1 MSDMQTLAAELPWL
15 WASLLSL
22 GAATVVAIWGMLPRY
37 DSKGDVLVGAQ
48 NKYFEHFVLWSLICS
63 VILMAIAIGVRWD
76 RLGHG
81 PFVNLFELLMSQIWS
96 LSLFYVVIYWWAPS
110 LRGTSVVIFPTLW
123 VLGSWVLILE
133 PTASFY
139 PATYYNDWKWAH
151 VLLGKVFLGAA
162 LVGVGLAGVILLR
175 RTRMRNLFGRMPRD
189 EAIDRVM
196 WRFMMLALIFDSLM
210 LIAGA
215 VWAQDAWGRY
225 WQWDELETSSF
236 LNWLY
241 LGAIIHLRMTY
252 RIPLQIGAW
261 LVIGVFVFAFLTYFG
276 APYISPAAHKGVV

>member
-1 MSDMQTLAAELPWL
+1 MSALAAELPWL
-15 WASLLSL
+15 WASLLAL
-22 GAATVVAIWGMLPRY
+22 GMATVAAIWGMFPRY
-37 DSKGDVLVGAQ
+37 DSQGEAIVDAQ
-48 NKYFEHFVLWSLICS
+48 NKYFEHFVLLMLVLS
-63 VILMAIAIGVRWD
+63 VVLMSVAIGVRWD

-96 LSLFYVVIYWWAPS
+96 LSLFYAVIYWWLPN
-110 LRGTSVVIFPTLW
+110 LRGTSVIVFPALW
-123 VLGSWVLILE
+123 VLGTWVLVLE
-133 PTASFY
+133 PVASFY

-151 VLLGKVFLGAA
+151 VFFGKIFLAA
-162 LVGVGLAGVILLR
+162 SLVGVGLAGVILLR
-175 RTRMRNLFGRMPRD
+175 RTRMLKLFGRMPND
-189 EAIDRVM
+189 DALDRVM
-196 WRFMMLALIFDSLM
+196 WRFMMFALIFDSLM

-252 RIPLQIGAW
+252 RIPLQVGAW

-276 APYISPAAHKGVV
+276 MPYISPAAHKGVV

>member
-1 MSDMQTLAAELPWL
+1 MQIVAAESPWL
-15 WASLLSL
+15 WAALTVLGLSTI
-22 GAATVVAIWGMLPRY
+22 AAIWGMVPRFNTQGE
-37 DSKGDVLVGAQ
+37 SLVEQRGQ
-48 NKYFEHFVLWSLICS
+48 RFERFVLWSLLLSIG
-63 VILMAIAIGVRWD
+63 LMTVAIGVRWD

-81 PFVNLFELLMSQIWS
+81 PFVSLFELLMSQIWS
-96 LSLFYVVIYWWAPS
+96 LSLFYAVVYWRSPL
-110 LRGTSVVIFPTLW
+110 LRGTSVIIFPALW
-123 VLGSWVLILE
+123 VLGTWAVLLD
-133 PTASFY
+133 PSQPVHY

-151 VLLGKVFLGAA
+151 VILGKIFLAAA

-175 RTRMRNLFGRMPRD
+175 RTRLKRLFINMPSD
-189 EAIDRVM
+189 EFLDRVA

-252 RIPLQIGAW
+252 RIPLHIGAW

>member
-1 MSDMQTLAAELPWL
+1 MTLAAELPWL
-15 WASLLSL
+15 WGSLFALAL
-22 GAATVVAIWGMLPRY
+22 ATGAAIWGMLPRY
-37 DSKGDVLVGAQ
+37 SYDGTLTEASSSAR
-48 NKYFEHFVLWSLICS
+48 FESFVLWSLLLSI
-63 VILMAIAIGVRWD
+63 VLMTIAMGVRWD
-76 RLGHG
+76 RIGHG
-81 PFVNLFELLMSQIWS
+81 PFVSLFELLMSQIWS
-96 LSLFYVVIYWWAPS
+96 LSIFYVVIYWRAPS
-110 LRGTSVVIFPTLW
+110 LRGTSVIIFPALW
-123 VLGSWVLILE
+123 VLGSWVLILD

-139 PATYYNDWKWAH
+139 PATYYNNWKWAH
-151 VLLGKVFLGAA
+151 VLFGKVFLGAA
-162 LVGVGLAGVILLR
+162 LFGLGLAGIILLR
-175 RTRMRNLFGRMPRD
+175 QTRAAKLFSKMPSSAVLD
-189 EAIDRVM
+189 HIA

-252 RIPLQIGAW
+252 RIPLQVGAW

-276 APYISPAAHKGVV
+276 APYFSPSAHKGVV